1 MGRKA
6 LRQKGLGWTVAA
18 TIGGTALL
26 AGCDEGPVQPQ
37 AAAEPASVRV
47 INVQRQEVR
56 EQAEFVGRVVA
67 IERVELRAR
76 IEGFLE
82 ERTFREGQ
90 FVEAGT
96 VMFRI
101 EPDTFEAEVEL
112 ARAGVAA
119 AGAQK
124 VEADANLARALQLI
138 ERGNIAEK
146 SVDEARALAQTTEAA
161 VLARSA
167 ELRQAEINLS
177 YTEITT
183 PIPGR
188 VSREAYS
195 VGNLV
200 APESGPL
207 ATVTSLDPISVVFSI
222 SEADL
227 LKAQQDRLARGEDTS
242 DIRDGEESTIVPRL
256 ALPGG
261 TIYEHPGTID
271 FLGAEVDPATGTVPV
286 RAVFSNPNALL
297 LHGQFATVV
306 LEQEETESKIVI
318 PVSAVQE
325 DQVGAFVL
333 VLNDE
338 KAAEIRRIERGQTQ
352 EINLIVEQGLEEGE
366 VVIVDG
372 LQKIR
377 PGVPV
382 TPVFRD
388 GAPVDS

>member
-1 MGRKA
+1 
-6 LRQKGLGWTVAA
+6 V
-18 TIGGTALL
+18 IGGTAVL

-56 EQAEFVGRVVA
+56 EQAEFVGRVQA

-167 ELRQAEINLS
+167 ELRQAEIHLS

-227 LKAQQDRLARGEDTS
+227 LKSQQDRLARGEEPS
-242 DIRDGEESTIVPRL
+242 DIRDGEESTLVPRL

-261 TIYEHPGTID
+261 TTYEHPGTID

-286 RAVFSNPNALL
+286 RAVFPNPNALL

-388 GAPVDS
+388 GAPLDS

>member
-1 MGRKA
+1 M
-6 LRQKGLGWTVAA
+6 RQNGLCWTVAA
-18 TIGGTALL
+18 LIGGTVVL

>member
-1 MGRKA
+1 M
-6 LRQKGLGWTVAA
+6 RQNGLCWTVAA
-18 TIGGTALL
+18 LIGGTVVL

-167 ELRQAEINLS
+167 ELRQSEINLS

-207 ATVTSLDPISVVFSI
+207 ATVTSLDPISVVFSV

-227 LKAQQDRLARGEDTS
+227 LKAQQDRIARGEDTS
-242 DIRDGEESTIVPRL
+242 DIRDGQESTLVPRL

-261 TIYEHPGTID
+261 TIYEHPGSID

-286 RAVFSNPNALL
+286 RAVFPNPNALL

>member
-1 MGRKA
+1 M
-6 LRQKGLGWTVAA
+6 
-18 TIGGTALL
+18 L
-26 AGCDEGPVQPQ
+26 AGCEEGPVQPQ

-56 EQAEFVGRVVA
+56 EQVEFVGRVQA

-167 ELRQAEINLS
+167 ELRQAEIDLS
-177 YTEITT
+177 YTAITT
-183 PIPGR
+183 PIAGR

-227 LKAQQDRLARGEDTS
+227 LRSQQDRLARGEDTS
-242 DIRDGEESTIVPRL
+242 DIRDGEGSSIVPRL
-256 ALPGG
+256 ELPGG
-261 TIYEHPGTID
+261 TVYEHAGTID
-271 FLGAEVDPATGTVPV
+271 FLGAEVDPATGTIPV
-286 RAVFSNPNALL
+286 RAIFANPNALL
-297 LHGQFATVV
+297 LHGQFATV
-306 LEQEETESKIVI
+306 LLSQQETESKIVI

-325 DQVGAFVL
+325 DQVGPFVL

-352 EINLIVEQGLEEGE
+352 EVDLIVEQGLEEGE

-388 GAPVDS
+388 GDPLDS

>member
-1 MGRKA
+1 M
-6 LRQKGLGWTVAA
+6 RQNGLCWTVAA
-18 TIGGTALL
+18 LIGGTVVL

-119 AGAQK
+119 AEAQK

-207 ATVTSLDPISVVFSI
+207 ATVTSLDPISVVFSV

-227 LKAQQDRLARGEDTS
+227 LKAQQDRIARGEDTS
-242 DIRDGEESTIVPRL
+242 DIRDGQESTLVPRL

-286 RAVFSNPNALL
+286 RAVFPNPNALL